1 MICLRLRMLDLNWI
15 LKFKVLI
22 NVMYVMNYVIIKD
35 NVKIY
40 KV

>member
-22 NVMYVMNYVIIKD
+22 NVMYVMNYVIIEN
-35 NVKIY
+35 NVNIY

>member
-1 MICLRLRMLDLNWI
+1 MLDLNWI

-22 NVMYVMNYVIIKD
+22 NVMYVMNYVIIKN